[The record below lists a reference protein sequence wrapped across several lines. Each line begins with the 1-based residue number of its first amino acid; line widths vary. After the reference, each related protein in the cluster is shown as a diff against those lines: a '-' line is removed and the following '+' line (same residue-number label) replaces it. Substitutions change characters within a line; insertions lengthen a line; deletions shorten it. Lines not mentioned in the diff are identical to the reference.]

1 MPLSSTKVSRRSL
14 RARSGLAFRCPGSHS
29 RRALPFTEGLPGIL
43 WIFTS
48 PVWRQRLSQ
57 RLMVERE
64 TPKSSEI
71 SFLEMPPRSMA
82 ASVFS
87 LRSFEYAF
95 MESILVEV
103 RYLRKLLS
111 AVTIAIRK
119 LVTYVFDQ
127 QAS

>member
-1 MPLSSTKVSRRSL
+1 
-14 RARSGLAFRCPGSHS
+14 
-29 RRALPFTEGLPGIL
+29 
-43 WIFTS
+43 
-48 PVWRQRLSQ
+48 
-57 RLMVERE
+57 MVERE

-71 SFLEMPPRSMA
+71 SFLEMPRSMA

-111 AVTIAIRK
+111 AVTNAIRK